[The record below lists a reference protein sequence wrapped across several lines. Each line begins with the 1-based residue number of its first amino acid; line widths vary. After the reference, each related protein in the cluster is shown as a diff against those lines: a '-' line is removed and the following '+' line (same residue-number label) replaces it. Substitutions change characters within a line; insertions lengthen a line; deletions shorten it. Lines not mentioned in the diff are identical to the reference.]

1 MSSIITTLN
10 ESIKSPLRHKPYLI
24 GISGGSG
31 GGKTSVANL
40 IFKSIGAEY
49 SLLFSMDTYYK
60 DLTPEQEKN
69 LSNYNFDSPEALDL
83 DLLYQHLNDL
93 MHWKNIKMPTYDFSK
108 NKRNSYTIDLKPAKV
123 IVFEGILAF
132 YDKRMRDLMD
142 LKLFIDLDDD
152 IRLSRRIFRDII
164 SRGRNMETVLDRYHK
179 FVKPAYNNFIKPTKE
194 YADIIIPRGGS
205 NTIAIDLI
213 NYHLKYLIE
222 NVTFINDKGDK
233 VGGVND
239 EVREE
244 FKKYPSCTLTF
255 YNDIKTIEAIKKE
268 KVFTNKNDIN
278 SLVNEKE
285 QDMFLDMYKNYL
297 KGEKKE
303 YYDLYMDIYTQKIK
317 EEIDK
322 LRKDKEDY
330 VKDDLIFFSNDSKE
344 KIDKMINEKIEK
356 LKDKEYIDLY
366 FFINDLI
373 SNVNGFI
380 DIGGREAYLGYGV
393 VIPSEGDLCI
403 MEDKSTYVIQRWTPL
418 NSKNYAEY
426 CSMESLAEKVGFLEN
441 TLVGNI
447 LSAAKGLG
455 IHFEQQVECRI
466 VKISDPYIIRNKG
479 VKIMAFDALFKSNV
493 SLPDNIGLGKHASIG
508 HGTISAKPG
517 IETSA

>member
-1 MSSIITTLN
+1 MSSIITK
-10 ESIKSPLRHKPYLI
+10 IKETIGNKERKKPYLI

-49 SLLFSMDTYYK
+49 ALLFSMDTYYK

-108 NKRNSYTIDLKPAKV
+108 NKRNSYTIDLKPAKI

-132 YDKRMRDLMD
+132 YDKRMRELMD

-205 NTIAIDLI
+205 NTVAIDLI

-222 NVTFINDKGDK
+222 NVTFINDKGEE

-239 EVREE
+239 DVREE
-244 FKKYPSCTLTF
+244 SKKHPSITVTF

-268 KVFTNKNDIN
+268 EVFCRKYDIC
-278 SLVNEKE
+278 LVSEKE
-285 QDMFLDMYKNYL
+285 EDMFLDMYKNYL

-317 EEIDK
+317 EEIDNS
-322 LRKDKEDY
+322 RKEKEEY
-330 VKDDLIFFSNDSKE
+330 VKDDLIIFSNDSKE
-344 KIDKMINEKIEK
+344 KINKIINEKIQK
-356 LKDKEYIDLY
+356 LKTDEYLDIYY
-366 FFINDLI
+366 FIPIFFEKAQNKY
-373 SNVNGFI
+373 S
-380 DIGGREAYLGYGV
+380 DI
-393 VIPSEGDLCI
+393 
-403 MEDKSTYVIQRWTPL
+403 
-418 NSKNYAEY
+418 
-426 CSMESLAEKVGFLEN
+426 
-441 TLVGNI
+441 
-447 LSAAKGLG
+447 
-455 IHFEQQVECRI
+455 
-466 VKISDPYIIRNKG
+466 
-479 VKIMAFDALFKSNV
+479 FKSFKNIEQISTIKIISIFGEEDRYRYFNDYRV
-493 SLPDNIGLGKHASIG
+493 QFKFIYSGEGTKPYAKYFENYGFFSNNNDGNSNNSISFSEDNIERRLLELFEAD
-508 HGTISAKPG
+508 KPKDSLK
-517 IETSA
+517 IINNIQDEE

>member
-1 MSSIITTLN
+1 MSSIINKQKETIEN
-10 ESIKSPLRHKPYLI
+10 PKRKKPYLI

-49 SLLFSMDTYYK
+49 ALLFSMDTYYK

-108 NKRNSYTIDLKPAKV
+108 NKRNSYTIDLKPAKI

-132 YDKRMRDLMD
+132 YDKRMRELMD

-205 NTIAIDLI
+205 NTVAIDLI

-222 NVTFINDKGDK
+222 NVTFINDKGEE

-239 EVREE
+239 DVREE
-244 FKKYPSCTLTF
+244 SKKHPSITVTF

-268 KVFTNKNDIN
+268 EVFSRKYDIC
-278 SLVNEKE
+278 LVSEKE
-285 QDMFLDMYKNYL
+285 EDMFLDMYKNYL

-317 EEIDK
+317 EEIDNS
-322 LRKDKEDY
+322 RKENEEY
-330 VKDDLIFFSNDSKE
+330 VKDDFIIFSNDSKE
-344 KIDKMINEKIEK
+344 KINKIINEKIQKFKTDEYLDIYYFIPIFFEK
-356 LKDKEYIDLY
+356 AQNKY
-366 FFINDLI
+366 
-373 SNVNGFI
+373 S
-380 DIGGREAYLGYGV
+380 DI
-393 VIPSEGDLCI
+393 
-403 MEDKSTYVIQRWTPL
+403 
-418 NSKNYAEY
+418 
-426 CSMESLAEKVGFLEN
+426 
-441 TLVGNI
+441 
-447 LSAAKGLG
+447 
-455 IHFEQQVECRI
+455 
-466 VKISDPYIIRNKG
+466 
-479 VKIMAFDALFKSNV
+479 FKSFKNIEQISTIKIISIFGEEDRYRYFNDYRV
-493 SLPDNIGLGKHASIG
+493 QFKFIYSGEGTKPYAKYFENYGFFSNNNDGNSNNSISFSEDNIERRLLELFEAD
-508 HGTISAKPG
+508 KPKDSLK
-517 IETSA
+517 IINNIQDEE

>member
-1 MSSIITTLN
+1 MSSIITNLKEAIN
-10 ESIKSPLRHKPYLI
+10 SPLRKRPYLI

-108 NKRNSYTIDLKPAKV
+108 NKRNTYTIDIKPAKV

-244 FKKYPSCTLTF
+244 SKKYPSITVTF
-255 YNDIKTIEAIKKE
+255 YDDIKTIEAIKKE
-268 KVFTNKNDIN
+268 DIFSKEDN
-278 SLVNEKE
+278 IICLVTEKE
-285 QDMFLDMYKNYL
+285 EDMFLDMYKNYL

-317 EEIDK
+317 EEIDNS
-322 LRKDKEDY
+322 RKNKDDY
-330 VKDDLIFFSNDSKE
+330 IKDDLIIFSNDSKE
-344 KIDKMINEKIEK
+344 KIDKMINEKIEN
-356 LKDKEYIDLY
+356 LKNEEYIDLY
-366 FFINDLI
+366 FFIPIFFDKAKNKYYDIFESFKHKEQIISIEIISIFGTEDCFKYLNRDYRVQFKCIYCGKKTRPYGNFFENYGFFSNNNDGNSNNSI
-373 SNVNGFI
+373 SF
-380 DIGGREAYLGYGV
+380 
-393 VIPSEGDLCI
+393 SE
-403 MEDKSTYVIQRWTPL
+403 
-418 NSKNYAEY
+418 
-426 CSMESLAEKVGFLEN
+426 
-441 TLVGNI
+441 
-447 LSAAKGLG
+447 
-455 IHFEQQVECRI
+455 
-466 VKISDPYIIRNKG
+466 
-479 VKIMAFDALFKSNV
+479 
-493 SLPDNIGLGKHASIG
+493 DNIERRLLELFEAD
-508 HGTISAKPG
+508 KPKDSLK
-517 IETSA
+517 IINNNQDEE